1 MFVCHPRCEDGWLPE
16 VCRRICESNG
26 EIMDKR
32 LPAPTWD
39 RILLS
44 SLNIVVAHVSAC
56 SIATVD
62 GLAASVPV
70 LLIIVTDLL
79 HLIIDALLIRRG
91 GI

>member
-1 MFVCHPRCEDGWLPE
+1 
-16 VCRRICESNG
+16 
-26 EIMDKR
+26 MDKR